1 MAVNKVPQ
9 GSRMVITV
17 QTGVSASNQP
27 TYRQRAYKNVKAS
40 AVDSDIYAIGEGLAK
55 LQKYPVMSISR
66 FDEGALV
73 NA

>member
-9 GSRMVITV
+9 SSRLTITV

-27 TYRQRAYKNVKAS
+27 AYRQRIYKNVKSS
-40 AVDSDIYAIGEGLAK
+40 AADSDVYAIGQGLAK

-66 FDEGALV
+66 LDEVALV

>member
-9 GSRMVITV
+9 GSRMIITV

-27 TYRQRAYKNVKAS
+27 TYRQRTYKNVKAS

-55 LQKYPVMSISR
+55 LQKYPVMTISR
-66 FDEGALV
+66 LDEGSLV